1 MKTIYDDEANA
12 FYVRLSDQKIEASE
26 EVRPGLII
34 DFDAEGRIV
43 AFEMLDARSQLTPS
57 VLASAAAA

>member
-12 FYVRLSDQKIEASE
+12 LFVRFSDQAIVCSE

-34 DFDAEGRIV
+34 DFDGEGRIV
-43 AFEMLDARSQLTPS
+43 GFEMLDARTQLTAEA
-57 VLASAAAA
+57 LAGMAAA

>member
-1 MKTIYDDEANA
+1 MKTTYDDEANA
-12 FYVRLSDQKIEASE
+12 LFVRFSDQAIAESE

-43 AFEMLDARSQLTPS
+43 AFEMLDARSQLAAEAIAA
-57 VLASAAAA
+57 LAAA